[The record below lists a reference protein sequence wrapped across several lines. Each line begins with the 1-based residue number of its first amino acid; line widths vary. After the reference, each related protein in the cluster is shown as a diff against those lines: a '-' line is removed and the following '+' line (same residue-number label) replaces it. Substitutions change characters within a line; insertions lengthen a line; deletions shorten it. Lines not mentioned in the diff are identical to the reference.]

1 MAPSWQDDA
10 AGEEEEED
18 DDYDVSEFQS
28 LKDHIIFLID
38 ASPSMFQKRK
48 DGQVRAC
55 LVALFLDLET
65 SPLEDYI
72 A

>member
-10 AGEEEEED
+10 AGEEEDD
-18 DDYDVSEFQS
+18 DDYDLSEFQS

-38 ASPSMFQKRK
+38 ASPSMFEKRK

-55 LVALFLDLET
+55 LISLFSLKFLSMEHCDV
-65 SPLEDYI
+65 
-72 A
+72 